1 MTFRIEAITLP
12 VADADRARAFYQQAG
27 WNLDVD
33 TERRLAAGVLL
44 LRLHRAHQ
52 LEVVVI
58 RI

>member
-12 VADADRARAFYQQAG
+12 VADVDRARAFYQQAR

-33 TERRLAAGVLL
+33 TERRLAAGFLL